1 MSTGSQVGN
10 MLRGPQRYPAEGTGA
25 QEHTRGP
32 DNSERD
38 CQDIC
43 FLKSPSE
50 KIRDRSRLKFSM
62 MIEVVYLQKFF

>member
-1 MSTGSQVGN
+1 MSTGGQVGN
-10 MLRGPQRYPAEGTGA
+10 MLRGPQRYTAEGTGA

-43 FLKSPSE
+43 FLKSRRE
-50 KIRDRSRLKFSM
+50 KSLS
-62 MIEVVYLQKFF
+62 